1 MKFFLMEVHD
11 FCSSGTSNLISLSD
25 LWDKDGSSS
34 ASQIRNEHTNKR
46 VRLEE
51 EKYRRQV

>member
-1 MKFFLMEVHD
+1 MYVHD
-11 FCSSGTSNLISLSD
+11 VSSSGTSNLVSLSD

-34 ASQIRNEHTNKR
+34 ASQIRNEHASMR